1 MTPDDEPIDDGLA
14 DIESTLRQLPLRPPP
29 PTLDRRVGLACHP
42 WRRRAR
48 WTAAAAAAI
57 VALAIGGWTW
67 RHTWRAGDK
76 FIATSE
82 PRHPVE
88 TRPFTAS
95 LTPISITRTYGGIAR
110 DGVIGKTASGQPLER
125 IRRQTVRQVLIV
137 DPKRG
142 TKVSI
147 TMPQEDV
154 FVVPVRTF

>member
-29 PTLDRRVGLACHP
+29 PTLDHRVALACHP
-42 WRRRAR
+42 WRRRALWR
-48 WTAAAAAAI
+48 TAAAAAI
-57 VALAIGGWTW
+57 LALTIGGWAW
-67 RHTWRAGDK
+67 RHAWRPGDK

-82 PRHPVE
+82 PHHPVE